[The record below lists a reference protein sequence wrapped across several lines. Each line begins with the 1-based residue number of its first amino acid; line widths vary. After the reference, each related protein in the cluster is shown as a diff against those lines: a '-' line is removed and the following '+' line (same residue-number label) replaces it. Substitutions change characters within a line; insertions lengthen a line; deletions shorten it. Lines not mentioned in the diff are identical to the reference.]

1 MTALL
6 GGPQLTSRRAAR
18 YAADLGGSAVCDVRL
33 PTRRDGS
40 LWCLG
45 GIVNAG
51 WQTEQGRAY
60 VRRGLPQMGVIYLSA
75 RD

>member
-1 MTALL
+1 MHAGIAPILPSSMCAIT
-6 GGPQLTSRRAAR
+6 
-18 YAADLGGSAVCDVRL
+18 ADLGGSAVCDVRL

-40 LWCLG
+40 LWCIG